1 MPAYCQMTANHIL
14 IADDEP
20 LTRQSLYEILKIEG
34 YKVTTARDG
43 LEALGLI
50 EKLLPEIV
58 ISDMKMPGMD
68 GLQLVK
74 EIKSRG
80 LEIPVILITG
90 YGSIETAVEVM
101 REGAFDY
108 ITKPIVDNEIKVVIQ
123 KIIKQQE
130 LIEENR
136 FLRER
141 LEHTTRQRFHN
152 IIGQNDKMQ
161 KIYALIE
168 AVANSNATLL
178 LQGES
183 GTGKSL
189 VAYAIHQSDLARRN
203 NPLIEVSCGALPETL
218 LETELFGHVKGS
230 FTGAIKD
237 RIGRFELAD
246 KGTILLDEIDTFSPH
261 LQVKLLRILQ
271 NGEFERVGDTKTIKI
286 DVRVIAATNQDLA
299 EAIKK
304 GKFRED
310 LYYRLNVISI
320 HIPPLRERRDDI
332 PLLAEYFLKKKNEV
346 NNNKK
351 ITGISKEAMQALLE
365 YNWPGNIRELENII
379 ERSVILAR
387 GDIVGMQDLPEFLH
401 KTALPSGAWAPA
413 SDISLSCRPNAKSLR
428 EALKNPEEAA
438 IRNAL
443 EQVGWNRKEAAAMLG
458 INRTTLYN
466 KMKSYDLLKRKTAI
480 KGSLQ

>member
-1 MPAYCQMTANHIL
+1 MANNHIL

-20 LTRQSLYEILKIEG
+20 LTRQSLYEILKFEG
-34 YKVTTARDG
+34 YRVTTAKDG

-50 EKLLPEIV
+50 EKLLPEII

-74 EIKSRG
+74 ELKARG

-90 YGSIETAVEVM
+90 YGTIETAVEAM

-108 ITKPIVDNEIKVVIQ
+108 ITKPIVDNEIKVVIE
-123 KIIKQQE
+123 KIIKQQG

-136 FLRER
+136 FLREQ
-141 LEHTTRQRFHN
+141 LKHTTRQRFHN
-152 IIGQNDKMQ
+152 IIGQEPKMQ

-168 AVANSNATLL
+168 AVANSNATIL

-189 VAYAIHQSDLARRN
+189 IAYAIHQSDLSRRDK
-203 NPLIEVSCGALPETL
+203 PLIEVSCGALPETL
-218 LETELFGHVKGS
+218 LETELFGHVRGA

-237 RIGRFELAD
+237 RTGRFELAD
-246 KGTILLDEIDTFSPH
+246 KGSILLDEIDTFSPN

-271 NGEFERVGDTKTIKI
+271 NGEFERVGDTKTMRV
-286 DVRVIAATNQDLA
+286 DVRVIAATNQDLN

-304 GKFRED
+304 GRFRED
-310 LYYRLNVISI
+310 LYYRLNVIAI

-332 PLLAEYFLKKKNEV
+332 PLLAEYFLEKKNNEV
-346 NNNKK
+346 NKNNKK
-351 ITGISKEAMQALLE
+351 VTGISKEAMQALSQ
-365 YNWPGNIRELENII
+365 YGWPGNVRELENIV
-379 ERSVILAR
+379 ERSVILAK
-387 GDIVGMQDLPEFLH
+387 GDIIGIHDLPEFFH
-401 KTALPSGAWAPA
+401 KTDMPFAAQALVSNASGR
-413 SDISLSCRPNAKSLR
+413 LNAKSLR
-428 EALKNPEEAA
+428 QALKSPERQV
-438 IRNAL
+438 IQNAL
-443 EQVGWNRKEAAAMLG
+443 EQAGWNRKDTAASLG

-466 KMKSYDLLKRKTAI
+466 KMKEYDLLKRRIAI
-480 KGSLQ
+480 KGSA

>member
-1 MPAYCQMTANHIL
+1 MNDNHHIL

-20 LTRQSLYEILKIEG
+20 LTRQSLYEILKIDG
-34 YKVTTARDG
+34 YRVTTAKDG
-43 LEALGLI
+43 KEALELI
-50 EKLLPEIV
+50 EKLLPRIV
-58 ISDMKMPGMD
+58 ISDMKMPGID
-68 GLQLVK
+68 GLRLVK
-74 EIKSRG
+74 EIKNRG

-90 YGSIETAVEVM
+90 YGSIETAVEAM

-108 ITKPIVDNEIKVVIQ
+108 ITKPIVDNEIRMVIQ

-136 FLRER
+136 FLRNR
-141 LEHTTRQRFHN
+141 LKNTTRQRFHS

-168 AVANSNATLL
+168 AVSDSNATIL

-189 VAYAIHQSDLARRN
+189 IAYAIHQSDPARKDK
-203 NPLIEVSCGALPETL
+203 PFIEVSCGALPETL
-218 LETELFGHVKGS
+218 LETELFGHIRGA

-237 RIGRFELAD
+237 RAGRFELAD
-246 KGTILLDEIDTFSPH
+246 KGSILLDEIDTFSPN

-271 NGEFERVGDTKTIKI
+271 NGEFERVGDAKTMKA
-286 DVRVIAATNQDLA
+286 DVRVIAATNQDLH

-304 GKFRED
+304 GRFRED

-332 PLLAEYFLKKKNEV
+332 PLLAEYFLEKKSEV
-346 NNNKK
+346 SNNKNK
-351 ITGISKEAMQALLE
+351 KVTGISKEAMRALSE
-365 YNWPGNIRELENII
+365 YDWPGNIRELENII
-379 ERSVILAR
+379 ERSVILSK
-387 GDIVGMQDLPEFLH
+387 GNIVGVQDLPEFLH
-401 KTALPSGAWAPA
+401 KADTHSSEAGIPS
-413 SDISLSCRPNAKSLR
+413 SDTTLSCQAPNAKSLR
-428 EALKNPEEAA
+428 EALKNPEKQV
-438 IRNAL
+438 IRDAL
-443 EQVGWNRKEAAAMLG
+443 EQAGWNRKEAAANLG

-466 KMKSYDLLKRKTAI
+466 KMKTYDLLKRRTAI
-480 KGSLQ
+480 KVPPQ

>member
-1 MPAYCQMTANHIL
+1 MPACLRQAGLPCCQMTNNHIL

-74 EIKSRG
+74 EIKARG

-141 LEHTTRQRFHN
+141 LKNTTRQRFHN

-168 AVANSNATLL
+168 AVANSNATIL

-189 VAYAIHQSDLARRN
+189 VAYAIHQSDITRRDK
-203 NPLIEVSCGALPETL
+203 PFIEVSCGALPETL
-218 LETELFGHVKGS
+218 LETELFGHIRGA

-237 RIGRFELAD
+237 RTGRFELAD
-246 KGTILLDEIDTFSPH
+246 KGSILLDEIDTFSPN

-271 NGEFERVGDTKTIKI
+271 NGEFERVGDAKTMRI
-286 DVRVIAATNQDLA
+286 DVRVIAATNQDLN

-304 GKFRED
+304 GRFRED
-310 LYYRLNVISI
+310 LYYRLNVIAI

-332 PLLAEYFLKKKNEV
+332 PLLAEYFLEKKNGA
-346 NNNKK
+346 NNSKK
-351 ITGISKEAMQALLE
+351 VTGISKEAMQALSE

-379 ERSVILAR
+379 ERSVILVK
-387 GDIVGMQDLPEFLH
+387 GNTIGIQDLPEFFH
-401 KTALPSGAWAPA
+401 KTALASGAEIPA
-413 SDISLSCRPNAKSLR
+413 SPNAKSLR
-428 EALKNPEEAA
+428 EALKSPERQA

-466 KMKSYDLLKRKTAI
+466 KMKSYDLLKGR
-480 KGSLQ
+480 G

>member
-1 MPAYCQMTANHIL
+1 MTDNHIL

-50 EKLLPEIV
+50 EKLLPKIV
-58 ISDMKMPGMD
+58 ISDMKMPGID

-74 EIKSRG
+74 EIKARG

-90 YGSIETAVEVM
+90 YGSIETAVEAM

-141 LEHTTRQRFHN
+141 LKNTTRQRFHN

-168 AVANSNATLL
+168 AVANSNATIL

-189 VAYAIHQSDLARRN
+189 VAYAIHQSDINRRDK
-203 NPLIEVSCGALPETL
+203 PFIEVSCGALPETL
-218 LETELFGHVKGS
+218 LETELFGHIRGA

-237 RIGRFELAD
+237 RTGRFELAD
-246 KGTILLDEIDTFSPH
+246 KGSILLDEIDTFSPN

-271 NGEFERVGDTKTIKI
+271 NGEFERVGDARTMRI
-286 DVRVIAATNQDLA
+286 DVRVIAATNQDLN

-332 PLLAEYFLKKKNEV
+332 PLLAEYFLEKKKEV
-346 NNNKK
+346 NNSKK
-351 ITGISKEAMQALLE
+351 ITGISKEAMQALSE
-365 YNWPGNIRELENII
+365 YHWPGNIRELENII
-379 ERSVILAR
+379 ERSVILAK
-387 GDIVGMQDLPEFLH
+387 GDTIGIHDLPEFLH
-401 KTALPSGAWAPA
+401 KSAEPSAAGIPAP
-413 SDISLSCRPNAKSLR
+413 PNAKSLR
-428 EALKNPEEAA
+428 EALKSPERQA

-443 EQVGWNRKEAAAMLG
+443 EQAGWNRKEAAAMLG

-466 KMKSYDLLKRKTAI
+466 KMKSYDLLKGR
-480 KGSLQ
+480 G

>member
-1 MPAYCQMTANHIL
+1 MMADNHIL

-20 LTRQSLYEILKIEG
+20 LTRQSLYEILKFEG
-34 YKVTTARDG
+34 YRVTTAKDG

-58 ISDMKMPGMD
+58 ISDMKMPGME

-74 EIKSRG
+74 EMKARG

-90 YGSIETAVEVM
+90 YGSIEAAVEAM

-108 ITKPIVDNEIKVVIQ
+108 VTKPIVDSEIKVVIE
-123 KIIKQQE
+123 KILKQQK

-136 FLRER
+136 CLREA
-141 LEHTTRQRFHN
+141 LKDTTRKSFQN
-152 IIGQNDKMQ
+152 IVGQDPQMQ

-168 AVANSNATLL
+168 MVADSNATILL
-178 LQGES
+178 HGES

-189 VAYAIHQSDLARRN
+189 IAYAIHQSDTARRDK
-203 NPLIEVSCGALPETL
+203 PLVEVSCGALPETL
-218 LETELFGHVKGS
+218 LETELFGHVRGA

-237 RIGRFELAD
+237 RTGRFELAE
-246 KGTILLDEIDTFSPH
+246 KGSIFLDEIDAFSPN

-271 NGEFERVGDTKTIKI
+271 SGEFERVGDTKTVKV
-286 DVRVIAATNQDLA
+286 DVRVIAATNQDLS

-320 HIPPLRERRDDI
+320 KIPPLRERRNDI
-332 PLLAEYFLKKKNEV
+332 PLLLEYFLEKKNNEV
-346 NNNKK
+346 NKNNKK
-351 ITGISKEAMQALLE
+351 VTGISKEAMLALLQ
-365 YNWPGNIRELENII
+365 YNWPGNVRELENIV

-387 GDIVGMQDLPEFLH
+387 GNIVGIQDLPEFFH
-401 KTALPSGAWAPA
+401 KTDIPYKEAMLTGISG
-413 SDISLSCRPNAKSLR
+413 RPHAKSLR
-428 EALKNPEEAA
+428 QALKSPERQV
-438 IRNAL
+438 IQDAL
-443 EQVGWNRKEAAAMLG
+443 EQAGGNRKDTAARLG

-466 KMKSYDLLKRKTAI
+466 KMKEYGLLKRRTAV
-480 KGSLQ
+480 KESE